1 MTINFHINYAT
12 VYGEQIALR
21 FQKNEK
27 EQIIY
32 CQTNDGKNWF
42 GEVQCTDNE
51 TVIYKYILRN
61 DTKIL
66 KEEFGKMRQL
76 ITPKNV
82 SELYVQDQWRPT
94 NFESNVYYTAAFADV
109 FFKRNDEK
117 IVKKANKSIANQ
129 VIFQLHSANLPQHLS
144 FGIIG
149 NHAALG
155 NWKTPILLSSETF
168 PTWQTAIEIDA
179 TNIHLDYKFVVLDKK
194 SGQII
199 AWEEGDNRVCSFIF
213 PNEKNNAIVR
223 TEDGFRFAESQGKW
237 RGAGVAIPVFSLRS
251 EKGMGIGEYTD
262 LSAMAD
268 WSAAAGMKILQIL
281 PVNDTIATKA
291 WTDSY
296 PYAAI
301 SVFALHPLYV
311 NLQAIGTLENKKDQT
326 LLNQVTKKLNEL
338 ECVDFEEVLHYKFL
352 FFKLLYTQQ
361 KAVFFKEEKVKK
373 FISDNADWLH
383 AYAAFSYLRDENKTA
398 NFNLWKKHSTFSQAV
413 IDEVCNPKAKY
424 FDEVA
429 LYYFIQFHAHEQ
441 LHGATEYARSKGVVL
456 KGDLPIGIYRFSADA
471 WVAPHLYNMNGQ
483 AGAPPD
489 AYAEGGQNWGFPTY
503 NWEVMAKDN
512 FAWWQRRMTKLSEY
526 FDALRIDHILG
537 FFRIWQIPLEQVEGT
552 LGLFN
557 PRLPYSRQELAEKG
571 LYYDFDRLTK
581 PYIREHHLYEVFGT
595 DIDFIKKEF
604 LVAQGEGAYSMNEN
618 ANTQQKIKDL
628 FAENE
633 KYKRKQYLEKRLMR
647 LLGEVIL
654 IEEPN
659 SNGSA
664 YNPRI
669 TVNTTR
675 SYRELPQH
683 LKQIIDHL
691 YADYFFSRHDEFWR
705 QQAMQKLPALLN
717 ATNMFICGEDLGMIP
732 NSVPGV
738 MRELNIVAL
747 EIQRMPKGATAFG
760 EPQYY
765 PYMSVCSPSCHD
777 MSTVRGWW
785 EGDLETSQR
794 FWNQNLQ
801 QSGRVPSEC
810 TPGIVELIN
819 RQHFN
824 SPSMWAIFPIQ
835 DLVGMDK
842 KLRRYDADAEQ
853 INNPANPKHYW
864 RFRFH
869 LTIEQLMKEKE
880 LTEKVKKMVLEA
892 GR

>member
-1 MTINFHINYAT
+1 MTTNFYLNYGT
-12 VYGEQIALR
+12 VFGEQVAIR
-21 FQKNEK
+21 VNKNDLE
-27 EQIIY
+27 EIIV
-32 CQTNDGKNWF
+32 CQTQDGFNWT
-42 GEVQCTDNE
+42 GTVQLKENE
-51 TVIYKYILRN
+51 TITYKYFIQT
-61 DTKIL
+61 DHKQT
-66 KEEFGKMRQL
+66 EEFGKYRTL
-76 ITPKNV
+76 TTPKGIEKL
-82 SELYVQDQWRPT
+82 SVQDQWRPT
-94 NFESNVYYTAAFADV
+94 HYENNAYFAAAFADV
-109 FFKRNDEK
+109 IFKRNDDIK
-117 IVKKANKSIANQ
+117 AKKTSKSIANQ
-129 VIFQLHSANLPQHLS
+129 VIFQLHCANLPQHLS

-149 NHAALG
+149 NHADLG
-155 NWKTPILLSSETF
+155 NWETPVLLSSENF
-168 PTWQTAIEIDA
+168 PTWQTALEIQDLS
-179 TNIHLDYKFVVLDKK
+179 LDLAYKFVVLDKK
-194 SGQII
+194 NGQIVV
-199 AWEEGDNRVCSFIF
+199 WEDGENRALKVVF
-213 PNEKNNAIVR
+213 PSEKGNAILR
-223 TEDGFRFAESQGKW
+223 TEDGFRFAPNQGRW

-262 LSAMAD
+262 LKTMAD
-268 WSAAAGMKILQIL
+268 WSAATGMKILQIL

-326 LLNQVTKKLNEL
+326 LLNEVTKKLNQL

-352 FFKLLYTQQ
+352 FFKILYAQQ
-361 KAVFFKEEKVKK
+361 KATFFKEEKVKK
-373 FISDNADWLH
+373 FIADNADWLH

-398 NFNLWKKHSTFSQAV
+398 NFNLWKKHSTFSQTV
-413 IDEVCNPKAKY
+413 IDEVCNPKAKH

-441 LHGATEYARSKGVVL
+441 LHGATEYARTKSVVL

-557 PRLPYSRQELAEKG
+557 PRLPYSRQELAEVG
-571 LYYDFDRLTK
+571 LFYDFERLTK
-581 PYIREHHLYEVFGT
+581 PYIREYHLHEIFGA
-595 DIDFIKKEF
+595 DADFVKKEF
-604 LVAQGEGAYSMNEN
+604 LVVQGEGSFGVSEKCDN
-618 ANTQQKIKDL
+618 QQKIKEL
-628 FAENE
+628 FTQNE
-633 KYKRKQYLEKRLMR
+633 KYARKQYLEKRLMR

-659 SNGSA
+659 SNGTA

-675 SYRELPQH
+675 SYKELPQH
-683 LKQIIDHL
+683 LKQIIDRL
-691 YADYFFSRHDEFWR
+691 YSDYFFSRHDEFWK
-705 QQAMQKLPALLN
+705 QQAMQKLPALLK

-738 MRELNIVAL
+738 MRDLNIVAL

-760 EPQYY
+760 EPQHY

-777 MSTVRGWW
+777 MSTIRGWW
-785 EGDLETSQR
+785 ESDLETSQR
-794 FWNQNLQ
+794 FWNQNLRQ
-801 QSGRVPSEC
+801 GGAVPSVC
-810 TPGIVELIN
+810 TPDVVELIN

-853 INNPANPKHYW
+853 INNPENPKHYW

-869 LTIEQLMKEKE
+869 LTVEQLMKETALAERIKTMVKE
-880 LTEKVKKMVLEA
+880 S